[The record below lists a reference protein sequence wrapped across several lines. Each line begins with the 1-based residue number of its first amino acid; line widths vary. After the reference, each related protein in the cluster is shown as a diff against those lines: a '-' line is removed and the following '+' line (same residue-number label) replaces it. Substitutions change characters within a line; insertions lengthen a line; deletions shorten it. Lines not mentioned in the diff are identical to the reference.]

1 MLLLIGQCLIL
12 FLNSLS
18 QNYTKH
24 VGRKSTFRILNRGS
38 AKALDK
44 VVELDGIVYFHGE
57 IRDFRSP
64 PSGATRSFIVKDP
77 RATNQTTKYLLHHI
91 LCSKI

>member
-12 FLNSLS
+12 FLTLLS
-18 QNYTKH
+18 QNYTNH

-44 VVELDGIVYFHGE
+44 VVELDGIVYFM
-57 IRDFRSP
+57 
-64 PSGATRSFIVKDP
+64 VKLGMSVHC
-77 RATNQTTKYLLHHI
+77 LLAPLDH
-91 LCSKI
+91 L